1 MSTSKP
7 VRSRTRTLAY
17 AGVTAVALLGAAWL
31 AMHPLEQASVN
42 NDVNG
47 ARATSGTRDRF
58 QEVYDI
64 AWRFDGNSGN
74 TAVETVF
81 WFPGLVQRLGEYAER
96 SAWQAETL
104 QVIQSETDAS
114 LIPISINLQRNAP
127 LEREFDWANVVQV
140 AGDGQAYQFER
151 FDVSAF
157 PSGRDDILA
166 GILWFRKVGAP
177 EPDRLTMTLSDVS
190 GNIQPTVFSWDL
202 KTLGLYDATPAEQNS

>member
-1 MSTSKP
+1 MPRP
-7 VRSRTRTLAY
+7 VRSQTKVLAY
-17 AGVTAVALLGAAWL
+17 AGVTAVAILGAVWM
-31 AMHPLEQASVN
+31 AMNPLERSSVN
-42 NDVNG
+42 DNVNG
-47 ARATSGTRDRF
+47 ARPTSGTRDRF

-74 TAVETVF
+74 TAVEAVF

-104 QVIQSETDAS
+104 QVIQAETDAS
-114 LIPISINLQRNAP
+114 LIPISVNLQRNAP
-127 LEREFDWANVVQV
+127 LEREFDWENVVQV

-157 PSGRDDILA
+157 PSGRDDVLA
-166 GILWFRKVGAP
+166 GILWFRKVGAS
-177 EPDRLTMTLSDVS
+177 EPDRLMMTLSNIP
-190 GNIQPTVFSWDL
+190 GNVQPTAFSWDL